1 MNLLLVFQC
10 NFGIPQNWLIWV
22 WLPPELSASTFI
34 SYNLSFSKCLEK
46 HLPVLYPCTVCCSRF
61 PGFCLIQ
68 RHIKKDN
75 NNKIYQKELFSRDVE
90 YKQFIRTLLK
100 LPGVDQSPKSIVF
113 SQFWYGI
120 FLPWCWSVTEE
131 LCSFEY
137 FRAKNFCK
145 SSTKWL
151 LLQNTY
157 FVYICSQ
164 IDNQALMSP
173 CFLLHWANISTAGKD
188 DHHFA

>member
-1 MNLLLVFQC
+1 MSFFAFCLAWTCFWFPHC
-10 NFGIPQNWLIWV
+10 NFGIPQSWLIWV
-22 WLPPELSASTFI
+22 WLPPELSASIFI

-61 PGFCLIQ
+61 PGFCLLQ

-131 LCSFEY
+131 PCSFEY
-137 FRAKNFCK
+137 FRAKTSANPQQSDFSYK
-145 SSTKWL
+145 TRGI
-151 LLQNTY
+151 Y
-157 FVYICSQ
+157 IFVLKLTIK
-164 IDNQALMSP
+164 L
-173 CFLLHWANISTAGKD
+173 
-188 DHHFA
+188 